1 MINRVSRRSRSFG
14 GTSCQLTFDI
24 YVRALGELASLMP
37 ELNLT
42 ALIAMSPARVF
53 IAV

>member
-1 MINRVSRRSRSFG
+1 MQAGVRDRWVGHAVNF
-14 GTSCQLTFDI
+14 TDI
-24 YVRALGELASLMP
+24 DVRALGELASLMP

-42 ALIAMSPARVF
+42 ALIAVSPARVF